1 MATHIPNPVIHLFKE
16 VNEGK
21 YKSVRHYD
29 LVSVRNGKTQLS
41 EKVNLSK
48 DRKFAQSMPDYW
60 LKKKEGK
67 TWSKCITGLFRTNR
81 NNVFKGDSERKK
93 NLIVIKFSNDAKE
106 VYIYFF
112 KDFYTRNL
120 SDVTQFL
127 TT

>member
-67 TWSKCITGLFRTNR
+67 TWGKCITGLFRTNR

-106 VYIYFF
+106 INIYFF